1 MFLVQVSKKY
11 VSKEISQ
18 EIHNKAAPF
27 VKWLQEADTEES
39 SESEDESDED
49 VEIEYDDR
57 AQVTPLK
64 PQQTATPVKKPALEE
79 EEGGDDL
86 NIDDI

>member
-1 MFLVQVSKKY
+1 MSKKY

-18 EIHNKAAPF
+18 EIHTRAAPF

-39 SESEDESDED
+39 ESDESDAD
-49 VEIEYDDR
+49 VEIEYNDR

-64 PQQTATPVKKPALEE
+64 PQVAAAPAKK
-79 EEGGDDL
+79 DDEDGEDFD
-86 NIDDI
+86 IDAI

>member
-1 MFLVQVSKKY
+1 MSKKY

-18 EIHNKAAPF
+18 EIHTKAAPF

-39 SESEDESDED
+39 ESEEESDED

-57 AQVTPLK
+57 AQVSPLK
-64 PQQTATPVKKPALEE
+64 PKVTATMVKKPQAEDEDGEE
-79 EEGGDDL
+79 FD
-86 NIDDI
+86 IDAI

>member
-1 MFLVQVSKKY
+1 MSKKY

-39 SESEDESDED
+39 ESEEESDED

-57 AQVTPLK
+57 AHVTPLK
-64 PQQTATPVKKPALEE
+64 PQPKATPVKKPEVEE
-79 EEGGDDL
+79 EEGDDL